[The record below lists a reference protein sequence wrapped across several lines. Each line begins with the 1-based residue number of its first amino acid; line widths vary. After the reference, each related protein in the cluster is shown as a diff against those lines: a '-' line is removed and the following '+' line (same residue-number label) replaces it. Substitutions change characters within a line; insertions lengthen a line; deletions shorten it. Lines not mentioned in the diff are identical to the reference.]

1 MTTLRGRTVNLARL
15 ALVAS
20 ATSLF
25 PVHAFAQQTNVGTRI
40 QLGLTD
46 LIGPLLFVIT
56 LSCTLGGVF
65 LFAKGLLKL
74 REASQDRN
82 GLGGSMMTIFAATML
97 IALPEVA
104 GIGMG
109 SVMGSS
115 GLIGSRDI
123 SMANQALDG
132 DAGISKG
139 SGISTTVSRMAT
151 VTAPRNCIQ
160 ERDAIPCMAENL
172 AKNIVPIGVIAVFG
186 FVFLAGLWGFGS
198 ALFELAR
205 SHGQE
210 GRGTPPGWWGKA
222 LASILMMNGPP
233 FFIAVTNSILGTDGN
248 AVTTSGLNAGSSVLS
263 YSISNVSVLQQYATL
278 IGHVF
283 TIMVLFGVLAFVKGL
298 FVIKSAAERQG
309 NATFSHGIVFMVAGV
324 LLANS
329 KLSTCAILSSITGDE
344 GSRMLGFCT

>member
-1 MTTLRGRTVNLARL
+1 MTTVRGRSVHLARL
-15 ALVAS
+15 ALAVA

-25 PVHAFAQQTNVGTRI
+25 ALSAHAQTTNVGDRI
-40 QLGLTD
+40 EKSLSD
-46 LIGPLLFVIT
+46 MIGPLLFVVT

-65 LFAKGLLKL
+65 LFARGLLKL

-82 GLGGSMMTIFAATML
+82 GVGGAFMTIAAATML

-104 GIGMG
+104 GIGM
-109 SVMGSS
+109 SSIMGGS
-115 GLIGSRDI
+115 GLIGTNEI

-132 DAGISKG
+132 DAGITKSG
-139 SGISTTVSRMAT
+139 GISNQVTRMAT
-151 VTAPRNCIQ
+151 VTAPENCFAAD
-160 ERDAIPCMAENL
+160 RGVPCMAGNI

-210 GRGTPPGWWGKA
+210 GRGTPPGWWGKV
-222 LASILMMNGPP
+222 LASVLMMNGPP
-233 FFIAVTNSILGTDGN
+233 FFMAVTNSILGTGGN
-248 AVTTSGLNAGSSVLS
+248 AVGNTGLNSGSSLLT
-263 YSISNVSVLQQYATL
+263 YNIQGATVLQQYATL

-329 KLSTCAILSSITGDE
+329 KLSTCAILASIAGNE
-344 GSRMLGFCT
+344 GAGMLGFCT